1 MSDSEDEVFFR
12 DAEARNDQDVVKQP
26 DGAVGGQNVD
36 HENASGDLTSH
47 DKRMERDLMTLL
59 LRMQRSQNPVKTFP
73 RFDGSES
80 WESYFQQILRVRN
93 INGWSD
99 EEAADCL
106 SLSLQGPA
114 LELLNVVEK
123 AQGGKRLGWTGLV
136 QMLRSSF
143 SSVED
148 TFTLRSSLR
157 DRKQLRSETVPQ
169 FHMAIRKNVAKA
181 YPSKSL
187 REQDEIGVEVF
198 TQAILDDEVRLA
210 LLRAQPKTMD
220 EALRCAEKE
229 RILLEGARRQPQ
241 ASLNFPHSDYTGGSA
256 PEDHCYGVSTF
267 NQSKDRGLG
276 RGGSRPPRSRSQ
288 EMRDIRQEMA
298 RLAARFDE
306 LEDDNHKNSSSPQNQ
321 SGKGRG
327 ANHRFQRGRC
337 WGCGGTG
344 HYRKQCPSN

>member
-1 MSDSEDEVFFR
+1 MSDSDDEVFFR

-123 AQGGKRLGWTGLV
+123 AQGGGNG
-136 QMLRSSF
+136 
-143 SSVED
+143 
-148 TFTLRSSLR
+148 
-157 DRKQLRSETVPQ
+157 
-169 FHMAIRKNVAKA
+169 
-181 YPSKSL
+181 
-187 REQDEIGVEVF
+187 
-198 TQAILDDEVRLA
+198 
-210 LLRAQPKTMD
+210 
-220 EALRCAEKE
+220 
-229 RILLEGARRQPQ
+229 
-241 ASLNFPHSDYTGGSA
+241 
-256 PEDHCYGVSTF
+256 
-267 NQSKDRGLG
+267 
-276 RGGSRPPRSRSQ
+276 
-288 EMRDIRQEMA
+288 
-298 RLAARFDE
+298 
-306 LEDDNHKNSSSPQNQ
+306 
-321 SGKGRG
+321 
-327 ANHRFQRGRC
+327 
-337 WGCGGTG
+337 
-344 HYRKQCPSN
+344 